1 MRPDINHSHSIVKSL
16 RYNEEK
22 VEAKKAECILAAN
35 FLKDPD
41 RLTYDDKLQ
50 RFQRRM
56 ELNEDVSTSYHISLN
71 FHPSDKLSDKT
82 LQDISRIYM
91 KELGFERQPYLVYKH
106 NDAGHPHLHI
116 VTTHVQRNGD
126 PIVMY
131 KMGENQ
137 SEKARQLIE
146 QQFNLVPGEKKR
158 EPRIPDKRVMLT
170 VTYGEK
176 STARSISNVVQ
187 HVTENYRY
195 ASLEELNII
204 LGLYNVEA
212 YRGKENSKLYQN
224 RGLLYRVLDK
234 QGKYI
239 GVPIKA
245 SFFDF
250 KPTLSNLEKNFE
262 RNLAYKRQP
271 DIMLNTAVA
280 IQWNLRSYPDNL
292 QKFTKGLAQ
301 DRVSMKLQHDKKGVL
316 TNVNYINHY
325 TKCVYRGE
333 ELEEKCRIGSIR
345 QLIEADKVRQ
355 ENLARNPGLQQQQHR
370 QRQRDLDQGLEL

>member
-1 MRPDINHSHSIVKSL
+1 MRPNIQPSKSIVRSL

-22 VEAKKAECILAAN
+22 VEAKQAECILAAN
-35 FLKDPD
+35 FLKDAD
-41 RLTYDDKLQ
+41 RLTYNDKLN
-50 RFQRRM
+50 RFHRRM
-56 ELNEDVSTSYHISLN
+56 ELNTDVSTSYHISLN
-71 FHPSDKLSDKT
+71 FHPSDKLSNPI
-82 LQDISRIYM
+82 LQEIARVYM

-106 NDAGHPHLHI
+106 NDAGHPHLHV

-126 PIVMY
+126 PIIMY

-158 EPRIPDKRVMLT
+158 EPRVPDKNVMLT
-170 VTYGEK
+170 ITYGEK

-204 LGLYNVEA
+204 LRLYNVEA
-212 YRGKENSKLYQN
+212 YRGKEGTKLYQN

-250 KPTLSNLEKNFE
+250 KPTLDNLEKKFE
-262 RNLAYKRQP
+262 RNLTYKRQP
-271 DIMLNTAVA
+271 DIMLNTVA
-280 IQWNLRSYPDNL
+280 AITWHLRQHPNHL
-292 QKFTKGLAQ
+292 QRFTDALSRE
-301 DRVSMKLQHDKKGVL
+301 RVSMKLQRDKKGVL
-316 TNVNYINHY
+316 TSVNYINHY

-333 ELEEKCRIGSIR
+333 ELEEKCRIGSIKK
-345 QLIEADKVRQ
+345 LIEADKARQ
-355 ENLARNPGLQQQQHR
+355 ENLARNPQLLEQQRR